1 MPTDTTNITL
11 LIFILALTFV
21 TLVLFLLYLIYR
33 NNLIN
38 INRNAD
44 LLEAMLKAQEDER
57 ERLALELHDG
67 LGTKISA
74 LSLET
79 ETLYSEIDPKFQS
92 KTNHIRSLIEEVSQ
106 DVRSISRDL
115 VPRDL
120 SRSGLNYELDKL
132 QYNTER
138 LYNNKF
144 QLTLLGM
151 ELRLPYK
158 MELNI
163 FRIVQELV
171 NNTIK
176 HSSASEINLLIQ
188 RDELQILLTYTD
200 NGKGMNDSKSSDGIG
215 LNNIKTRIAHL
226 HPESTMQIGL
236 QPGFELSIA
245 IPLLP

>member
-21 TLVLFLLYLIYR
+21 TLVIFLLYLIYK
-33 NNLIN
+33 NNVIN

-67 LGTKISA
+67 LGTKIST

-79 ETLYSEIDPKFQS
+79 ETLSSEIDPKFQS
-92 KTNHIRSLIEEVSQ
+92 KTEHIRSLIEEVRQ

-120 SRSGLNYELDKL
+120 TRSGLNYELDKL
-132 QYNTER
+132 QYNTES
-138 LYNNKF
+138 LYKKKF
-144 QLTLLGM
+144 QLILQGM
-151 ELRLPYK
+151 ESRLPYK

-176 HSSASEINLLIQ
+176 HSSAGEINLVIK
-188 RDELQILLTYTD
+188 RVDLQILLTYTD
-200 NGKGMNDSKSSDGIG
+200 NGSGMNEHKSSDGIG
-215 LNNIKTRIAHL
+215 LNNIRTRIAHL
-226 HPESTMQIGL
+226 HPESTMQIGSK
-236 QPGFELSIA
+236 PGFELSIV

>member
-1 MPTDTTNITL
+1 MPTDSTNITL

-21 TLVLFLLYLIYR
+21 TLVLFLLYLIYK
-33 NNLIN
+33 NNVIN

-67 LGTKISA
+67 LGAKISA

-79 ETLYSEIDPKFQS
+79 ETLSSEIDLKFQS
-92 KTNHIRSLIEEVSQ
+92 KTEHIRTLIEEVRQ

-120 SRSGLNYELDKL
+120 VRSGLNYELDKL
-132 QYNTER
+132 QYNTES
-138 LYNNKF
+138 LYKKKF
-144 QLTLLGM
+144 QLTLQGM

-158 MELNI
+158 LELNI

-171 NNTIK
+171 NNTLK
-176 HSSASEINLLIQ
+176 HSSASKIELDIQ
-188 RDELQILLTYTD
+188 RIEQQLLLTYLD
-200 NGKGMNDSKSSDGIG
+200 NGIGMNENKSSDGIG

-226 HPESTMQIGL
+226 HPESSMNISSSQ
-236 QPGFELSIA
+236 GFELRII
-245 IPLLP
+245 IPLIK

>member
-1 MPTDTTNITL
+1 LLTDTTTITL

-21 TLVLFLLYLIYR
+21 TLVIFLLYLIYK
-33 NNLIN
+33 NNVIN
-38 INRNAD
+38 INRNAE

-79 ETLYSEIDPKFQS
+79 ETLSSEIDPKFQL
-92 KTNHIRSLIEEVSQ
+92 KAEHIRSLIEEVSQ

-120 SRSGLNYELDKL
+120 ARSGLNYELDKL
-132 QYNTER
+132 QYNTEN
-138 LYNNKF
+138 LYKKKF
-144 QLTLLGM
+144 QLSLLGM
-151 ELRLPYK
+151 EQRLPYK

-176 HSSASEINLLIQ
+176 HSNANTINLVIQ
-188 RDELQILLTYTD
+188 RSELQLSLTYTD
-200 NGKGMNDSKSSDGIG
+200 NGNGLDESKSSDGIG

-226 HPESTMQIGL
+226 HPESTLKISSQH
-236 QPGFELSIA
+236 GFEVSIV